1 MPTLSFDFFSSKPTN
16 RAAIIFVHGFTG
28 DLRKTWRN
36 IPKILHPDDA
46 KQPSYLDD
54 WDLAGFGYSST
65 KWFDISGL
73 WSADPALPEIAT
85 KLYTQ
90 TINSAGKYDRIALVA
105 HSMGGLAVQQ
115 AIANHDDLRER
126 VSHVL
131 LFGTPSNGLEK
142 AGAADFWKR
151 QIDNMVAGGPFI
163 TALRKAWTDK
173 NLTTGGGFDFL
184 SVAGENDQF
193 VPPESSLRCF
203 PDNSCRTIAGTHT
216 SMLEGDDL
224 KHAEAAQMI
233 IQLISGDAKKPK
245 GARGT
250 AHVAIEKG
258 EFQDIIKNLW
268 PEYLKDHNAAF
279 PAVDDYGA
287 GQLGMALEKVG
298 DTETAIKLLTA
309 HHAKG
314 TDVLGILAGR
324 LKRRWWLKSLQ
335 EDLDLAL
342 QRYQEGYD
350 KATAA
355 TPVDHDQAFYHGINV
370 AYLTMAPP
378 TKNLAKAKEWA
389 NKVLEHTRNAIDP
402 KQKQWIAATEADALM
417 IRGDVQPGL
426 ERHQQSAAQQLAPW
440 EALSMEEQAMRVA
453 DLCGVPDAKIKELG
467 GWYEDRP

>member
-1 MPTLSFDFFSSKPTN
+1 MPTLSFDFFSSKPGN

-36 IPKILHPDDA
+36 IPTILHPEDGT
-46 KQPSYLDD
+46 PGFLSD
-54 WDLAGFGYSST
+54 WDLAGFGYSSS

-73 WSADPALPEIAT
+73 WSADPKLTEIAT

-90 TINSAGKYDRIALVA
+90 TINSAGKYDSIALVA
-105 HSMGGLAVQQ
+105 HSMGGLVVEQ
-115 AIANHDDLRER
+115 AIADHDDLRER

-163 TALRKAWTDK
+163 TALRKAWNDK

-184 SVAGENDQF
+184 SVAGEKDQF

-203 PDNSCRTIAGTHT
+203 PDSVCRVIAGNHI

-224 KHAEAAQMI
+224 QHAEAAQMLL
-233 IQLISGDAKKPK
+233 QLISGAANQPR

-258 EFQDIIKNLW
+258 EFHDTIKKLW

-279 PAVDDYGA
+279 PKLDDYGA
-287 GQLGMALEKVG
+287 GQLGMALEKIG
-298 DTETAIKLLTA
+298 DSETAIKLLTD
-309 HHAKG
+309 HHKEG

-324 LKRRWWLKSLQ
+324 LKRRWWLKSLK
-335 EDLDLAL
+335 EDRDQAL
-342 QRYQEGYD
+342 QLYTEGYN

-355 TPVDHDQAFYHGINV
+355 TPIDHDQAFYHGINV

-378 TKNLAKAKEWA
+378 TKNISEAKAWA
-389 NKVLEHTRNAIDP
+389 TKVLEHTKNAIDP
-402 KQKQWIAATEADALM
+402 QQKKWMAATEADALM
-417 IRGDVQPGL
+417 IQGDQQKGL
-426 ERHQQSAAQQLAPW
+426 EKHRQSAAQKLEPW

-453 DLCGVPDAKIKELG
+453 DLCGVDDDKIKELG
-467 GWYEDRP
+467 GWYEDRS